1 MRDGDG
7 VEEEVLAM
15 TTVSAPPNPQPVP
28 EPAPRPATGSGGEDL
43 LGLRIAAALIDL
55 AILLVLSVVLGV
67 TMGEASRKGAT
78 FSYSLRGDALAVF
91 LGLAFLY
98 YFGLEATIGR
108 TVGKLLLGL
117 KVISEDG
124 DRADVVAVA
133 VRTVL
138 RVVDWLPLMYLTG
151 FVAAMATGIRRQR
164 LGDLVAETV
173 VVRALP
179 VRRRGLAAAAA
190 AVVGLVLLG
199 LSVSLSTSDDDV
211 SGPKL
216 QPPASQEVLP
226 VQEGEILLQ
235 DDFSDPTSGWDAAE
249 FDVGEVGYVEGA
261 YRIFAK
267 RPSLQFWSDMYVEPR
282 AQGLRLEFE
291 ATQLAGTSGDLVG
304 ARCYTDVDSNAGY
317 IVGIGPAE
325 QGVFISAFRGD
336 DYRLLE
342 SSGERVTA
350 VRPLGEENQL
360 RVECVASPDAPIVLT
375 LEANGE
381 ALLRAE
387 DEKRTRGFDGFGLFV
402 DTTEGGAEA
411 LFDDI
416 VVTEL
421 VPE

>member
-7 VEEEVLAM
+7 VEEEVVAM
-15 TTVSAPPNPQPVP
+15 TTVSAPPKPEPVP

-67 TMGEASRKGAT
+67 TMGEASMKGAK
-78 FSYSLRGDALAVF
+78 FSYSLGGDALAVF

-216 QPPASQEVLP
+216 QPPASQKVLA
-226 VQEGEILLQ
+226 VSEGETLLQ

-249 FDVGEVGYVEGA
+249 FHEGEIGYVEGA

-267 RPSLQFWSDMYVEPR
+267 RPNVQIRSNIGGSEV
-282 AQGLRLEFE
+282 QGLRLEFE

-304 ARCYTDVDSNAGY
+304 ARCYTDLGSDAGY

-342 SSGERVTA
+342 SSGERVKA

-375 LEANGE
+375 LEVNGE
-381 ALLRAE
+381 ALARAE
-387 DEKRTRGFDGFGLFV
+387 DEERTRGFDGFGLFV
-402 DTTEGGAEA
+402 DTREGGAHA

-416 VVTEL
+416 VATEL

>member
-1 MRDGDG
+1 
-7 VEEEVLAM
+7 M
-15 TTVSAPPNPQPVP
+15 TTVSPPSKPQPGPPP
-28 EPAPRPATGSGGEDL
+28 EPGRATVARGEDL
-43 LGLRIAAALIDL
+43 LGLRIAATSIDL
-55 AILLVLSVVLGV
+55 AILLVVSVVLGV
-67 TMGEASRKGAT
+67 TIGEASVEGAN
-78 FSYSLRGDALAVF
+78 FSYNLGGSGVAAFIALAFV
-91 LGLAFLY
+91 Y

-267 RPSLQFWSDMYVEPR
+267 RPSLQLYSNIEGSRV
-282 AQGLRLEFE
+282 QGLRLEFE
-291 ATQLAGTSGDLVG
+291 ATQLTGTSGDLVG
-304 ARCYTDVDSNAGY
+304 ARCYTDVGSDAGY
-317 IVGIGPAE
+317 ILGIAPAE
-325 QGVFISAFRGD
+325 QGAFISAFRGD

-342 SSGERVTA
+342 SSGERVKA
-350 VRPLGEENQL
+350 VRPPGEENQL

-381 ALLRAE
+381 ALVQAE
-387 DEKRTRGFDGFGLFV
+387 DEERTHGFDAFGLFV
-402 DTTEGGAEA
+402 DTREGGAEA